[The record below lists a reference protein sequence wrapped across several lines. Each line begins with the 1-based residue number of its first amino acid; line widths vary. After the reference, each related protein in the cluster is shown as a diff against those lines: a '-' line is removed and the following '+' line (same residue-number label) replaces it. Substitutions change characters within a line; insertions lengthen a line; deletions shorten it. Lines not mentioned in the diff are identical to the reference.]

1 MRKLYINNIF
11 NKWYNYIYKCLK
23 VVIILYSI
31 MIIEDD
37 KKMAKLIENHL
48 ERYGYKTFSIKDFSN
63 IKDEVLECKPDLILM
78 DINLPFFDGFYW
90 CSDIRNHSKVPIIFI
105 SARDSDMDQVM
116 AIENGGDDFITKP
129 FSYYVLLA
137 KIKGVLRRVYGSYA
151 KNDTDFFKIGDLIL
165 YTNKSMLEF
174 KGRKTE
180 LSKNEFS
187 LLLYLLK
194 NINKIVSRDT
204 LLEILWSDTDF
215 IDDNTLSV
223 NVTRLR
229 KRLEEVGITN
239 AIETKRGQGYML
251 INKWESKE

>member
-1 MRKLYINNIF
+1 
-11 NKWYNYIYKCLK
+11 
-23 VVIILYSI
+23 

-37 KKMAKLIENHL
+37 KKMAKLIKNHL
-48 ERYGYKTFSIKDFSN
+48 ERYGYKAYLIKDFSN
-63 IKDEVLECKPDLILM
+63 IKDEFLEYKPDLVLM

-90 CSDIRNHSKVPIIFI
+90 CSDIRSHSKVPIIFI

-116 AIENGGDDFITKP
+116 AIDNGGDDFITKP
-129 FSYYVLLA
+129 FSYDVLLA
-137 KIKGVLRRVYGSYA
+137 KIKGVLRRAYGSYA
-151 KNDTDFFKIGDLIL
+151 KGDTDFLKIDNLIL
-165 YTNKSMLEF
+165 YINNNVLEF
-174 KGRKTE
+174 KSKKTE

-229 KRLEEVGITN
+229 KKLEEVGITN
-239 AIETKRGQGYML
+239 AIETKRGQGYIL
-251 INKWESKE
+251 INNWTE

>member
-1 MRKLYINNIF
+1 M
-11 NKWYNYIYKCLK
+11 
-23 VVIILYSI
+23 YSI
-31 MIIEDD
+31 MIVEDD

-48 ERYGYKTFSIKDFSN
+48 ERYGYKTFLINDFSN
-63 IKDEVLECKPDLILM
+63 VKDEVLECKPDLILM

-90 CSDIRNHSKVPIIFI
+90 CSDIRNYSKVPIIFI

-116 AIENGGDDFITKP
+116 AIDNGGDDFITKP

-151 KNDTDFFKIGDLIL
+151 KNDVDFLKIGDLIL
-165 YTNKSMLEF
+165 YTNKSLLEF

-229 KRLEEVGITN
+229 KRLEEVGIN
-239 AIETKRGQGYML
+239 NSIETKRGQGYML
-251 INKWESKE
+251 VDNWKNE

>member
-1 MRKLYINNIF
+1 M
-11 NKWYNYIYKCLK
+11 
-23 VVIILYSI
+23 YSI

-37 KKMAKLIENHL
+37 KKMAKLIKNHL
-48 ERYGYKTFSIKDFSN
+48 QRYGYKTFLTEDFSN
-63 IKDEVLECKPDLILM
+63 IKDEFLEYKPDLVLM

-90 CSDIRNHSKVPIIFI
+90 CSHIRSYSNVPIIFI

-151 KNDTDFFKIGDLIL
+151 KNDTDYLKIGDLIL
-165 YTNKSMLEF
+165 YTNKNILEF
-174 KGRKTE
+174 KGKKTE

-204 LLEILWSDTDF
+204 LLEILWNDTDF

-251 INKWESKE
+251 VNNWHIKS